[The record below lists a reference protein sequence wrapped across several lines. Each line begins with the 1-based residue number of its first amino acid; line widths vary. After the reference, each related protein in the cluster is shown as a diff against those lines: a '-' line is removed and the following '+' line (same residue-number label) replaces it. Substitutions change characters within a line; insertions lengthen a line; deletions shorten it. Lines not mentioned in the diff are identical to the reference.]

1 MTLVNTDIITKRRL
15 EPILSNEAVSEDFAG
30 LQFIEQHGR
39 DLRFCHDSGC
49 WYRWD
54 DQIWRQDKTKLAFQ
68 FARELAR
75 SLVEDADEKKRT
87 SVGRAAFASGIEKFA
102 KGDPRVAVSIDYWDS
117 DPWLIG
123 TPGGTVDLRTGA
135 LRPGIREE
143 GITKTTL
150 VTPAKQDCPLWNR
163 FLREATG
170 DDADLIRFLKQ
181 WCGYSLTGV
190 TREHAL
196 VFVYGPGGNGKSVFL
211 NIVTGI
217 LKQYACTAAMDTFTA
232 SKTDKHTTDMAM
244 LRGARLVTA
253 SETEEGRAWAEARIK
268 QMTGGDPITAR
279 FMRQNNFTFVP
290 QFKLTVVGNHKPV
303 LRNVDEAARR
313 RFLIIPFDK
322 KPEKPDRELEQKLMA
337 EGPAILQWM
346 VDGCLDWQRSG
357 LVKPDSVITA
367 TKDYFS
373 DQDLFVH
380 WLDEDCDCEKGNNDK
395 SETSSELFRSWKE
408 FALTAG
414 HPPGTRQSF
423 NDKMDQEGFKFYRSA
438 KKREFFGIRLKPKA
452 TYNAGV

>member
-1 MTLVNTDIITKRRL
+1 MAGAVNISKRRL
-15 EPILSNEAVSEDFAG
+15 EPTLSNEAVSEDFAG
-30 LQFIEQHGR
+30 LAFIEQHGR

-54 DQIWRQDKTKLAFQ
+54 NQIWRKDKTRLAFQ
-68 FARELAR
+68 FARELIR
-75 SLVEDADEKKRT
+75 SMVEDADDKKRV
-87 SVGRAAFASGIEKFA
+87 SVGRAAFADGVEKFA
-102 KGDPRVAVSIDYWDS
+102 KGDPRVAVSTDFWDN

-123 TPGGTVDLRTGA
+123 TPNGTVDLRTGH

-143 GITKTTL
+143 GITKSTL
-150 VTPAKQDCPLWNR
+150 VAPTSEDCPLWNR
-163 FLREATG
+163 FLRETTG
-170 DDADLIRFLKQ
+170 DDTDLVIFLKQ

-211 NIVTGI
+211 NIVTAI
-217 LKQYACTAAMDTFTA
+217 LNQYASTAAMDTFTA

-253 SETEEGRAWAEARIK
+253 SETEEGRAWAESRIK
-268 QMTGGDPITAR
+268 QMTGGDRITAR

-303 LRNVDEAARR
+303 LRNVDDAARR
-313 RFLIIPFDK
+313 RFLIVPFDK
-322 KPEKPDRELEQKLMA
+322 RPERPDRELERKLMA
-337 EGPAILQWM
+337 EAPAIMQWM
-346 VDGCLDWQRSG
+346 VEGCLDWQRRG
-357 LVKPDSVITA
+357 LLKPDSVVAA

-380 WLDEDCDCEKGNNDK
+380 WLDEDCDCEKGNNNK
-395 SETSSELFRSWKE
+395 SETSSELFKSWKE

-452 TYNAGV
+452 TFNAGA

>member
-1 MTLVNTDIITKRRL
+1 MSMVNADIISKRRL
-15 EPILSNEAVSEDFAG
+15 EPSLSSEAISEDFAG
-30 LQFIEQHGR
+30 LAFVDQHGR
-39 DLRFCHDSGC
+39 DLRFCHDSRS

-54 DQIWRQDKTKLAFQ
+54 GQIWSQDKTRLAFQ
-68 FARELAR
+68 FARELIR
-75 SLVEDADEKKRT
+75 SLVEDGDDKKRT
-87 SVGRAAFASGIEKFA
+87 SAGRAAFASGVEKFA
-102 KGDPRVAVSIDYWDS
+102 KTDPRVAVSIDYWDR

-123 TPGGTVDLRTGA
+123 TPDGTVDLRKGI
-135 LRPGIREE
+135 LRPSVRGD
-143 GITKTTL
+143 GITKSTL
-150 VTPAKQDCPLWNR
+150 VAPTNQDCPLWDR
-163 FLREATG
+163 FLLEASG
-170 DDADLIRFLKQ
+170 DDKDLIRFLKQ
-181 WCGYSLTGV
+181 WCGYSLTGI

-211 NIVTGI
+211 NIVTAI

-279 FMRQNNFTFVP
+279 FMRQNNFTFIP

-313 RFLIIPFDK
+313 RFLIAPFDK
-322 KPEKPDRELEQKLMA
+322 KPAKPDRELEQKLMA
-337 EGPAILQWM
+337 EAPAIMQWM
-346 VDGCLDWQRSG
+346 VEGCLDWQRCG
-357 LVKPDSVITA
+357 LMKPDSVIAA

-373 DQDLFVH
+373 DQDLFGH
-380 WLDEDCDCEKGNNDK
+380 WLDEDCDCERGNNDK
-395 SETSSELFRSWKE
+395 SETSSELFKSWKE

-452 TYNAGV
+452 YNAGA

>member
-1 MTLVNTDIITKRRL
+1 VAPT
-15 EPILSNEAVSEDFAG
+15 SE
-30 LQFIEQHGR
+30 
-39 DLRFCHDSGC
+39 
-49 WYRWD
+49 
-54 DQIWRQDKTKLAFQ
+54 
-68 FARELAR
+68 
-75 SLVEDADEKKRT
+75 
-87 SVGRAAFASGIEKFA
+87 
-102 KGDPRVAVSIDYWDS
+102 
-117 DPWLIG
+117 
-123 TPGGTVDLRTGA
+123 
-135 LRPGIREE
+135 
-143 GITKTTL
+143 
-150 VTPAKQDCPLWNR
+150 DCPLWDR
-163 FLREATG
+163 FLRETTG
-170 DDADLIRFLKQ
+170 DDTDLVRFLKQ
-181 WCGYSLTGV
+181 WCGYSLTGI

-196 VFVYGPGGNGKSVFL
+196 VFVYGSGGNGKSVFL
-211 NIVTGI
+211 NIVTAI
-217 LKQYACTAAMDTFTA
+217 LKQYASTAAMDTFTA
-232 SKTDKHTTDMAM
+232 SRTDKHTTDMAM

-290 QFKLTVVGNHKPV
+290 TFKLTVIGNHKPV

-322 KPEKPDRELEQKLMA
+322 KPEKPDRELEQKLMVEA
-337 EGPAILQWM
+337 PAIMQWM
-346 VDGCLDWQRSG
+346 VQGCLDWQRWG
-357 LVKPDSVITA
+357 LVKPDSVIAA

-380 WLDEDCDCEKGNNDK
+380 WLDEDCDREKGNNDK
-395 SETSSELFRSWKE
+395 SETSSELFKSWKE

-423 NDKMDQEGFKFYRSA
+423 NDKMDQEGFKFYRSV